1 MKLTNSVPF
10 KLLRVKGAVY
20 GINVV
25 AYYSEKL
32 LIKLDFKVGFYK
44 SNYTALGHFF
54 WLIKNVFHLA

>member
-20 GINVV
+20 GINIIV
-25 AYYSEKL
+25 YYSDKL

-44 SNYTALGHFF
+44 NNCTALVHFF
-54 WLIKNVFHLA
+54 